1 MQPTQ
6 LPLKDIH
13 LPEAIGWWPPAIG
26 WWLLAVLIP
35 LSIALLYWIY
45 KRLTRKTAIKTAK
58 KNLAAIKE
66 NPALDNNQKLRELS
80 MLIRRVA
87 ISVNPRTEAASLTGR
102 QWLAFLD
109 NSVTGAPFSEGCGQ
123 LLVDAPYRN
132 ISPTELEISQLI
144 SLCEDWLKAQT
155 KPSNQNHDP
164 EKAVK
169 HTEHRVHRES
179 KH

>member
-1 MQPTQ
+1 MPTTQ

-13 LPEAIGWWPPAIG
+13 LPEAISWWPTAIG
-26 WWLLAVLIP
+26 WWLLAILIP

-58 KNLAAIKE
+58 KNLSAIKE

-87 ISVNPRTEAASLTGR
+87 ISVNPRTKTASLTGR

-132 ISPTELEISQLI
+132 ILPTGVEISQLV
-144 SLCEDWLKAQT
+144 SLCEDWLNAQT
-155 KPSNQNHDP
+155 KPAKRKQPS
-164 EKAVK
+164 
-169 HTEHRVHRES
+169 
-179 KH
+179 

>member
-1 MQPTQ
+1 MPTTQ

-35 LSIALLYWIY
+35 LLLVFLYWIF
-45 KRLTRKTAIKTAK
+45 KHLIRKTAIKTAK
-58 KNLAAIKE
+58 KNLAAIKH

-87 ISVNPRTEAASLTGR
+87 ISVTPRTEAASLTGR

-109 NSVTGAPFSEGCGQ
+109 KSVTGAPFSEGCGW
-123 LLVDAPYRN
+123 LLADAPYRN
-132 ISPTELEISQLI
+132 TPPSELEISQLI

-155 KPSNQNHDP
+155 K
-164 EKAVK
+164 
-169 HTEHRVHRES
+169 TS
-179 KH
+179 KQKS

>member
-35 LSIALLYWIY
+35 LSITLMYWFY

-58 KNLAAIKE
+58 QSLAAIKD
-66 NPALDNNQKLRELS
+66 NTALDNNQKLRELS

-87 ISVNPRTEAASLTGR
+87 ITVNPRAEVASLTGR

-109 NSVTGAPFSEGCGQ
+109 STVSGAPFSEGCGQ

-132 ISPTELEISQLI
+132 TSPSEREISQLI
-144 SLCEDWLKAQT
+144 SLCEDWLKAQANPAKR
-155 KPSNQNHDP
+155 KPKS
-164 EKAVK
+164 
-169 HTEHRVHRES
+169 
-179 KH
+179 

>member
-26 WWLLAVLIP
+26 WWLLAILIP
-35 LSIALLYWIY
+35 LSIVFLYRFY
-45 KRLTRKTAIKTAK
+45 KHLTRKTAIKTAK
-58 KNLAAIKE
+58 KTLAAIKGSQS
-66 NPALDNNQKLRELS
+66 LDNKQKLVEIS

-87 ISVNPRTEAASLTGR
+87 ISVNPRTEVASLTGR

-109 NSVTGAPFSEGCGQ
+109 TSLTGESFSEGGGQ
-123 LLVDAPYRN
+123 LLADAPYQ
-132 ISPTELEISQLI
+132 STPPTELEIAQLI

-155 KPSNQNHDP
+155 LQ
-164 EKAVK
+164 VK
-169 HTEHRVHRES
+169 R
-179 KH
+179 KQKL

>member
-13 LPEAIGWWPPAIG
+13 LPETIGWWPPAIG

-35 LSIALLYWIY
+35 LSLVFLYWLY
-45 KRLTRKTAIKTAK
+45 KRLTRKTAIKTARN
-58 KNLAAIKE
+58 NLVAIKQ
-66 NPALDNNQKLRELS
+66 NSALDNGQKLRELS

-87 ISVNPRTEAASLTGR
+87 ISVNPRTEVASLTGR

-109 NSVTGAPFSEGCGQ
+109 SSVKGAPFSEGCGQ
-123 LLVDAPYRN
+123 LLVEAPYRN
-132 ISPTELEISQLI
+132 TSPTELEISQLI

-155 KPSNQNHDP
+155 NAAKRKQKS
-164 EKAVK
+164 
-169 HTEHRVHRES
+169 
-179 KH
+179 

>member
-58 KNLAAIKE
+58 KNLADIKE

-109 NSVTGAPFSEGCGQ
+109 SSVTGAPFSEGCGQ

-132 ISPTELEISQLI
+132 ISPTEREISQLI
-144 SLCEDWLKAQT
+144 SLCEDWLNAQT
-155 KPSNQNHDP
+155 KPA
-164 EKAVK
+164 K
-169 HTEHRVHRES
+169 S
-179 KH
+179 KP

>member
-1 MQPTQ
+1 MQPTE

-35 LSIALLYWIY
+35 LLIAFLYWLY
-45 KRLTRKTAIKTAK
+45 KRLTSRTAIKAAK
-58 KNLAAIKE
+58 NNLAAIKQ
-66 NPALDNNQKLRELS
+66 NPALNNNQKLRELS

-87 ISVNPRTEAASLTGR
+87 ISINPRTETASLTGR

-123 LLVDAPYRN
+123 LLAEAPYRN
-132 ISPTELEISQLI
+132 TTPSELEISQLI

-155 KPSNQNHDP
+155 STAKRKQQS
-164 EKAVK
+164 
-169 HTEHRVHRES
+169 
-179 KH
+179 

>member
-1 MQPTQ
+1 MPTTQ

-35 LSIALLYWIY
+35 LLIVLLYWIY
-45 KRLTRKTAIKTAK
+45 KRLTRRTAIKTAK

-66 NPALDNNQKLRELS
+66 NPALDNNKKLRELS
-80 MLIRRVA
+80 MLLRRVA
-87 ISVNPRTEAASLTGR
+87 ISVTPRTEVASLTGR

-109 NSVTGAPFSEGCGQ
+109 KSLTGAPFSEGRGQ
-123 LLVDAPYRN
+123 LLADAPYRN
-132 ISPTELEISQLI
+132 TPPGELEISQLI

-155 KPSNQNHDP
+155 KPA
-164 EKAVK
+164 KRK
-169 HTEHRVHRES
+169 
-179 KH
+179 

>member
-35 LSIALLYWIY
+35 LSIALMYWIY

-109 NSVTGAPFSEGCGQ
+109 SSVTGAPFSEGCGQ

-155 KPSNQNHDP
+155 KPA
-164 EKAVK
+164 K
-169 HTEHRVHRES
+169 S
-179 KH
+179 KP